1 MRSPDYY
8 TWEGD
13 TLVFN
18 IFLQPRASRK
28 SLVGLHD
35 NAIKIALTAP
45 PVDGKANKQLIYFL
59 SQLFL
64 ASKKL
69 ILTSLVVSTVGV
81 NASACAS
88 HHSSQQIFLNN
99 HLYF

>member
-1 MRSPDYY
+1 MRSPGYY

-18 IFLQPRASRK
+18 IFLQPRASRN

-59 SQLFL
+59 SSLFGV
-64 ASKKL
+64 KKSD
-69 ILTSLVVSTVGV
+69 IDIISGE
-81 NASACAS
+81 
-88 HHSSQQIFLNN
+88 HSRRKRISVCKPSQFPAN
-99 HLYF
+99 FFK